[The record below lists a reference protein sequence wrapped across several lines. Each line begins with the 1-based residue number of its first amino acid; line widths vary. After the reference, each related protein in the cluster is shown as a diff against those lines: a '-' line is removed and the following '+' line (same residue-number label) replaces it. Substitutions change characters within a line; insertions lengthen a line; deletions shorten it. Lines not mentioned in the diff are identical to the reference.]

1 MRCDSCGK
9 EVSDFVMDY
18 HSVPDGSVSS
28 MKGTGTRLESIWL
41 CRRCASYRRRT
52 YRLFWGI
59 IGAAAALGLLIILL
73 DAVLG

>member
-9 EVSDFVMDY
+9 EVSDFVME
-18 HSVPDGSVSS
+18 HRSVGGNRTLSGSPSNFVP
-28 MKGTGTRLESIWL
+28 RYV

-52 YRLFWGI
+52 YRLFWWI
-59 IGAAAALGLLIILL
+59 IGAAAAFGLFIILL